1 MRSLLTLVILILIS
15 GCGEK
20 SFYNRQQ
27 ISLTSSLTER
37 CIIDASKNIDDID
50 EFITPEEHQMLKPI
64 YIFRRGNIEV
74 SALEETSPSHVVN
87 VSYMY
92 MEYVPTSKSRL
103 NKSEILLTEVVSQ
116 LKISCKHLI
125 TNQIT
130 QEQKPSLLRYYGFV
144 SGI

>member
-74 SALEETSPSHVVN
+74 SALE
-87 VSYMY
+87 
-92 MEYVPTSKSRL
+92 
-103 NKSEILLTEVVSQ
+103 
-116 LKISCKHLI
+116 
-125 TNQIT
+125 
-130 QEQKPSLLRYYGFV
+130 
-144 SGI
+144 